1 MVETRQKQ
9 HYIALAT
16 IFALAFALAFILGFS
31 LAGAIAYTRGG

>member
-1 MVETRQKQ
+1 MVKTRQKQ

-16 IFALAFALAFILGFS
+16 IFVLAFALAFILGFS